1 MGGIDLLAARPE
13 AMRELRGREMAMIFQ
28 SPRTALNPIRKV
40 GKQIEDVL
48 REHAGLPSRDVQA
61 GGDRGAGAGSHSR
74 SRTPRAKPIRSSSPA
89 ACASA

>member
-1 MGGIDLLAARPE
+1 
-13 AMRELRGREMAMIFQ
+13 MRELRGREMAMIFQ

-48 REHAGLPSRDVQA
+48 REHAGLPSRELS
-61 GGDRGAGAGSHSR
+61 GERR
-74 SRTPRAKPIRSSSPA
+74 SRHWRGSAFPIPNAGRKPIRSSSPA